1 MQARRPV
8 PLAAVLVLAAVL
20 ALVATTSRAQS
31 PARARA
37 EAAVADGALG
47 RIGHV
52 VASGSQDRARES
64 KTTRA
69 GLAIDSGEATASS
82 TTANGQGD
90 AQASAVARSVSL
102 FDGLVTAYGV
112 RRTATAH
119 DGDVSYDGKIEGLKI
134 AGRLIGD
141 KESERDYDGDGVHV
155 TINSEGTGLEATLTA
170 RAGAGRR
177 ARRP

>member
-1 MQARRPV
+1 MSDCFAVVQARRRI

-20 ALVATTSRAQS
+20 ALVATTSSAQS

-52 VASGSQDRARES
+52 VASGSQDRSRETNS
-64 KTTRA
+64 SRPN
-69 GLAIDSGEATASS
+69 LAIDSGEATASS
-82 TTANGQGD
+82 TTTNGQGD

-112 RRTATAH
+112 RRTAIAH
-119 DGDVSYDGKIEGLKI
+119 DGD
-134 AGRLIGD
+134 
-141 KESERDYDGDGVHV
+141 
-155 TINSEGTGLEATLTA
+155 
-170 RAGAGRR
+170 
-177 ARRP
+177 